1 QGCTA
6 LVIAAQYGFVELVI
20 YLSNHGCDP
29 ASVDSVGDSALH
41 WAAYKGTTRILR
53 RLAVTTMAATSMK
66 DVYGQTPLHLAAL
79 RGNRDAAEYLVFEV
93 RQAVC
98 PWH

>member
-1 QGCTA
+1 MVVVSCFWSGLQGCTA

-41 WAAYKGTTRILR
+41 WAAYKGEATSIIV
-53 RLAVTTMAATSMK
+53 RLAVTTMRVSM
-66 DVYGQTPLHLAAL
+66 VVTGWWSLESS
-79 RGNRDAAEYLVFEV
+79 DAIF
-93 RQAVC
+93 
-98 PWH
+98 